1 MGMGYTFY
9 LPFAFYVAGFTCWAY
24 TVIKLVLIGRLA
36 GYGLGL
42 MFMAGYAL
50 QLSHLTLMVVLGLM
64 LLNIDKRG
72 SLGRLRKKIHDGLL
86 YQPIRPAYG
95 QQTP

>member
-1 MGMGYTFY
+1 
-9 LPFAFYVAGFTCWAY
+9 
-24 TVIKLVLIGRLA
+24 
-36 GYGLGL
+36 
-42 MFMAGYAL
+42 MAGYAL

-86 YQPIRPAYG
+86 PQPIRPVYG
-95 QQTP
+95 QPTQ